1 MPEKIID
8 KKIIYTS
15 DPSIEVNTPVS
26 RISQDIAVTISGL
39 FRERVKRSPAAIAYR
54 YFDPENAIWKD
65 STWQKMGIEV
75 ARWQAALQKEPLT
88 KGDRVAI
95 MAKNCREWVIFDQAA
110 LGMGLVVVPLY
121 TQDRADN
128 AAYILKDCD
137 AKLLVIGDAEQW
149 SVLKENTHCFD
160 TVNRVVSI
168 ENLGSSNEAK
178 LIYSQDWLPDEIY
191 NAQLQGQTSNEAQG
205 QAIPELISDDS
216 DPSELATIVYT
227 SGTTGK
233 PKGVMLSHRNIL
245 SNVSSGLRCFSIT
258 ENDVFLS
265 FLPLSHTLERS
276 IGYYLPMMAGATVA
290 FSRSI
295 LQLAEDLLVI
305 RPTAIVSVPRIYE
318 RVYARIKKNIDSK
331 SKISRWLFYVTIDVG
346 WRRFEY
352 SQGRG
357 EYSVSMLFWPIL
369 YLLVAKKVQQRFGGK
384 LKGGICG
391 GAPVPPSMS
400 RIFIALGIPVVQGY
414 GLTESS
420 PVISANRLDHN
431 IPASIGLVVP
441 GVEVYIGDNDEL
453 MARGDNIMMGYWN
466 SPEETARVI
475 TDDGWLHTGDQARIE
490 NEYIYITGRLKE
502 IIVMA
507 NGEKVSP
514 SDMEIAIADDPMIE
528 QVIIL
533 GEAKPYLTAIAVL
546 ENDQWKRFAKKNGFL
561 ENDFTKAD
569 VEEILLKRISR
580 NLHEFP
586 GYAQIRRVT
595 CTLEPWTIE
604 EGLITPT
611 LKVKRPKVME
621 KYQKSIEAMYE
632 GH

>member
-26 RISQDIAVTISGL
+26 RISQDLAVTISGL
-39 FRERVKRSPAAIAYR
+39 FRERVQRSPAAIAYR
-54 YFDPENAIWKD
+54 YFDPENALWKD
-65 STWQKMGIEV
+65 STWQEMGIEV
-75 ARWQAALQKEPLT
+75 ARWQAALQKESLT

-110 LGMGLVVVPLY
+110 LGLGFVVVPLY

-137 AKLLVIGDAEQW
+137 AKLLVIGDAKQW

-160 TVNRVVSI
+160 TVNRVISI
-168 ENLGSSNEAK
+168 EKIGSANEAK
-178 LIYSQDWLPDEIY
+178 LIYSQDWLSDEIHD
-191 NAQLQGQTSNEAQG
+191 AQTQGQT
-205 QAIPELISDDS
+205 IPELISDDS
-216 DPSELATIVYT
+216 DAGELATIVYT

-258 ENDVFLS
+258 EKDVFLS

-276 IGYYLPMMAGATVA
+276 IGYYLPMMSGATVA

-318 RVYARIKKNIDSK
+318 RVYARIKKNIDSN
-331 SKISRWLFYVTIDVG
+331 SKILRWLFYATIDVG
-346 WRRFEY
+346 WQRFEY

-357 EYSVSMLFWPIL
+357 GYSVSMLFWPLL
-369 YLLVAKKVQQRFGGK
+369 YLLVAKKIQQRFGGK

-400 RIFIALGIPVVQGY
+400 RIFIAMGIPIIQGY

-420 PVISANRLDHN
+420 PVISANREDHN

-453 MARGDNIMMGYWN
+453 LAKGDNIMMGYWN
-466 SPEETARVI
+466 NPEETARVI
-475 TDDGWLHTGDQARIE
+475 DDDGWLHTGDQARIE
-490 NEYIYITGRLKE
+490 NEYIYITGRLKD

-514 SDMEIAIADDPMIE
+514 SDMEIAIIDDVLFE
-528 QVIIL
+528 QVVIL
-533 GEAKPYLTAIAVL
+533 GEAKPFLTAIAVL
-546 ENDQWKRFAKKNGFL
+546 EKDQWKRFAKKNGFT

-586 GYAQIRRVT
+586 GYAQIRRMT

-604 EGLITPT
+604 ECLITPT
-611 LKVKRPKVME
+611 LKVKRPNVME
-621 KYQKSIEAMYE
+621 KHQQSIDAMYE

>member
-1 MPEKIID
+1 MPEKIIHR
-8 KKIIYTS
+8 S
-15 DPSIEVNTPVS
+15 DPSIEVNTPIS

-54 YFDPENAIWKD
+54 YFDPENALWKD
-65 STWQKMGIEV
+65 STWQEMGIEV
-75 ARWQAALQKEPLT
+75 ARWRAALQKESLT

-110 LGMGLVVVPLY
+110 LGSGFVVVPLY

-128 AAYILKDCD
+128 VVYILKDCD

-168 ENLGSSNEAK
+168 ENLGSTGEAK
-178 LIYSQDWLPDEIY
+178 LIYSQDWLPDEIH
-191 NAQLQGQTSNEAQG
+191 NTQTQGQT
-205 QAIPELISDDS
+205 IPELSSDDS
-216 DPSELATIVYT
+216 DASGLATIVYT

-258 ENDVFLS
+258 GEDVFLS

-276 IGYYLPMMAGATVA
+276 IGYYLPMMSGATVA

-305 RPTAIVSVPRIYE
+305 RPTAIISVPRIYE
-318 RVYARIKKNIDSK
+318 RVYSRIKKNIGSK
-331 SKISRWLFYVTIDVG
+331 SKILRWLFYATIEVG
-346 WRRFEY
+346 WQRFEY

-357 EYSVSMLFWPIL
+357 KYSVSMLFWPLL
-369 YLLVAKKVQQRFGGK
+369 YLLVAKKIQQCFGGK

-391 GAPVPPSMS
+391 GAPVPPSIS
-400 RIFIALGIPVVQGY
+400 RIFIALGIPIVQGY

-420 PVISANRLDHN
+420 PVISVNRLGHN

-441 GVEVYIGDNDEL
+441 GVKVYIGDNDEL
-453 MARGDNIMMGYWN
+453 LAKGDNIMMGYWN
-466 SPEETARVI
+466 NPEETATVI
-475 TDDGWLHTGDQARIE
+475 DDDGWLHTGDQARIE

-514 SDMEIAIADDPMIE
+514 ADMEIAIADDPMIE
-528 QVIIL
+528 QVMIL

-546 ENDQWKRFAKKNGFL
+546 ENDQWKRLAKKNGFV

-569 VEEILLKRISR
+569 VEEILLKQISR

-611 LKVKRPKVME
+611 LKVKRLKVME